1 MSRQTLVFFL
11 SGSAALVDQ
20 LVWMRLLARALGS
33 DATGV
38 AVVLVAFMGGMAF
51 GARTL
56 GPRLANTERAART
69 YFGLQLCVAG
79 WALATAWL
87 VPALGVVGEGARPW
101 AALLVLLP
109 PTALMGASFP
119 LMGRLAIRSSDRAG
133 DDTARFYAANTA
145 GAAVGVLLAS
155 FVLLPALGLTGTL
168 FVGAALDATAGALAL
183 ALLSRAKPLAR
194 VTANEPTGRFRLSP
208 RLWLA
213 SALCGASGLALEVV
227 LTRLLVSLT
236 GASVYAMA
244 LVLFVFLVGIA
255 LGSQA
260 FSLALSESA
269 STSSPPADARR
280 LAARCSG
287 AVALGALI
295 GLVLLELR
303 LGGLRGLSNLAPS
316 AGGELR
322 LWASH
327 VFLAATVLLAPTLAL
342 GASLPA
348 IVNAAAPTPGAVSQC
363 LGKLYA
369 ANTAGAALGA
379 FAAGF
384 WLLPQLG
391 VLPTAALA
399 CVPAGLAAALLFGSR
414 WASTLALGVACFAVG
429 AYLLRPAPERAEIV
443 AEATGRVS
451 TAMIERRLDGETLAL
466 RVNGKVV
473 ASTEGIDLRL
483 QRLLGA
489 IPGWLHGDVTDALVI
504 GLGTGMTAGS
514 LLELPGLARLD
525 VFEISRSV
533 LELAP
538 HFAPWNGSLLQDPRT
553 RVRLVDGRHAL
564 RRSSD
569 RYDLITADPIHPWTR
584 GSSDLYALEHFQ
596 AMADH
601 LAPGGIASQWLPLY
615 QLSTED
621 VRTIVATWRAAF
633 PNTSAWLTAYDLV
646 LVGALDRSV
655 APTPDEVPGP
665 LPERLR
671 RSLAEVG
678 IADACSLTALLAGRD
693 VDLAEFAGDLAPMLE
708 DRPVLEFRAPRSFL
722 KGTSKEA
729 VAWSVRAEF
738 ASQRPSCAR
747 ADAAWARSLA
757 LDFLAAPPDG
767 WQAAA
772 ERYGAELLSGSN

>member
-1 MSRQTLVFFL
+1 MRAIVPVFAMSRQTLVFFL
-11 SGSAALVDQ
+11 SGAAALVDQ
-20 LVWMRLLARALGS
+20 LVWMRWLARALGS

-38 AVVLVAFMGGMAF
+38 AVVLIAFMGGMAL

-56 GPRLANTERAART
+56 GPRLANTERATLT
-69 YFGLQLCVAG
+69 YFRLQLCVAA

-101 AALLVLLP
+101 AALLVLVP

-119 LMGRLAIRSSDRAG
+119 LMGRLAIRSFERAG

-145 GAAVGVLLAS
+145 GAAAGVLLAS
-155 FVLLPALGLTGTL
+155 FVLMPRLGLTGTL
-168 FVGAALDATAGALAL
+168 FVGSALDAAAGLLAWVWLSPTGQTARSA
-183 ALLSRAKPLAR
+183 
-194 VTANEPTGRFRLSP
+194 ANESTGGFRLSA

-260 FSLALSESA
+260 FSLALGESQSERSEP
-269 STSSPPADARR
+269 TDARR
-280 LAARCSG
+280 LAARIAG
-287 AVALGALI
+287 AVAFGALL
-295 GLVLLELR
+295 GLILLEMR

-316 AGGELR
+316 AGGEFR

-327 VFLAATVLLAPTLAL
+327 VLLAATVLLAPTLAL

-348 IVNAAAPTPGAVSQC
+348 IVHASAPPHGAVSGV

-379 FAAGF
+379 WAAGF

-399 CVPAGLAAALLFGSR
+399 CLPAGVAAALLFGSR
-414 WASTLALGVACFAVG
+414 WASSLALGTACLAAAGF
-429 AYLLRPAPERAEIV
+429 LLRPVTERAELV

-451 TAMIERRLDGETLAL
+451 TAMIERELDGESLAL

-489 IPGWLHGDVTDALVI
+489 IPGWLHGDVGEALVI

-514 LLELPGLARLD
+514 LLDLPSLRRLD
-525 VFEISRSV
+525 VFEISESV

-538 HFAPWNGSLLQDPRT
+538 HFAPWNGNLLEDPRT
-553 RVRLVDGRHAL
+553 CL
-564 RRSSD
+564 
-569 RYDLITADPIHPWTR
+569 
-584 GSSDLYALEHFQ
+584 LY
-596 AMADH
+596 
-601 LAPGGIASQWLPLY
+601 
-615 QLSTED
+615 
-621 VRTIVATWRAAF
+621 
-633 PNTSAWLTAYDLV
+633 TSP
-646 LVGALDRSV
+646 S
-655 APTPDEVPGP
+655 P
-665 LPERLR
+665 
-671 RSLAEVG
+671 
-678 IADACSLTALLAGRD
+678 RD
-693 VDLAEFAGDLAPMLE
+693 
-708 DRPVLEFRAPRSFL
+708 S
-722 KGTSKEA
+722 
-729 VAWSVRAEF
+729 
-738 ASQRPSCAR
+738 
-747 ADAAWARSLA
+747 
-757 LDFLAAPPDG
+757 
-767 WQAAA
+767 
-772 ERYGAELLSGSN
+772 